1 MIKGI
6 DVSHNNGKV
15 DWAAVKR
22 AGFKFAMIRVGFG
35 KDNLDK
41 QFYTNVNG
49 ALSHGLKIGIYH
61 YSYALTVADAKKEAD
76 FIVSTL
82 KQCGL
87 TPEKLIGVYYDM
99 EDADGYKSRY
109 GMPSKQVITNI
120 CSVVINAL
128 WKVGYTTGI
137 YANNDWLDNHIDMR
151 QLGGC
156 ALWLAQPGASKPRR
170 KCNIWQYTFTAKIA
184 GKIFDAD
191 IMM

>member
-22 AGFKFAMIRVGFG
+22 AGFTFAMVRVGYG
-35 KDNLDK
+35 KGTLDK
-41 QFYTNVNG
+41 QFYNNVNG
-49 ALSHGLKIGIYH
+49 ALRHGLKIGIYH
-61 YSYALTVADAKKEAD
+61 YSYALSTADAEKEAD
-76 FIVSTL
+76 FIVKTL

-87 TPEKLIGVYYDM
+87 TPKRLIGVYCDM
-99 EDADGYKSRY
+99 EDADGYKARH
-109 GMPSKQVITNI
+109 GMPTRQTITNI
-120 CSVVINAL
+120 CSVAVNAF
-128 WKVGYTTGI
+128 WKAGYTAGV
-137 YANNDWLDNHIDMR
+137 YCNKDWYLNKLYFD

-156 ALWLAQPGASKPRR
+156 ALWLAEPGKAKPSI
-170 KCNIWQYTFTAKIA
+170 KCNIWQYTFTEKID